1 MSDSTYTA
9 FLRQKDS
16 GISLLIDRMQIMKDL
31 MWCVVCA
38 LPVMAYAMFFEII
51 SK

>member
-1 MSDSTYTA
+1 M
-9 FLRQKDS
+9 KVK
-16 GISLLIDRMQIMKDL
+16 QIMKDL